1 MRLYKVRSAIVHTA
15 TSEMSEL
22 ADIAAIRSLAERMA
36 DGKYVSVD
44 VMSDWC
50 DDHWRAVG
58 AAARGRALCACRRS
72 AATAGRAGLHVER
85 PRTCRRR
92 SAPAGRRVG
101 LRCEHAAVILAVGR

>member
-50 DDHWRAVG
+50 ATTGAPWAPWRA
-58 AAARGRALCACRRS
+58 
-72 AATAGRAGLHVER
+72 AGLFVLAADLR
-85 PRTCRRR
+85 PL
-92 SAPAGRRVG
+92 PAGPGCMLSGPELVDADQHLRVAG
-101 LRCEHAAVILAVGR
+101 SA